1 MIIHMT
7 HQEQI
12 KMSYD
17 HFGFNFKTKQVEWEE
32 EMTTEIIVSEP

>member
-1 MIIHMT
+1 MYMT

-12 KMSYD
+12 NMLYD